1 MKLQETQAL
10 VLLYIETNLT
20 MTVSGSMED
29 APYDLEQ
36 KTSISKESPN

>member
-20 MTVSGSMED
+20 MTVSGSIDDSPE
-29 APYDLEQ
+29 DLEK